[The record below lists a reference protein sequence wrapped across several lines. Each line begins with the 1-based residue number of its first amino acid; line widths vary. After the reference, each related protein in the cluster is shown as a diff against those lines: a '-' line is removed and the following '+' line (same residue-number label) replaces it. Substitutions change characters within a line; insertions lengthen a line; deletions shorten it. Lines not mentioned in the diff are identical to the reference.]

1 MSTEA
6 AKWRTVTTT
15 HGNGTTTVA
24 HKLDNGPPGIGVTLW
39 RSTIN
44 GTPHDSV
51 MVLVEPRTEPCATD
65 MDVHAADACRQL
77 AARLLEAADSIA
89 LGATNPGGGTA
100 ARDDGHAMGRGSLA
114 TATPGRDAVAEW
126 ALASVKRAQAVLA
139 AAGLTL
145 TMNMIGDVGV
155 CKGVTPERMWCP
167 DCGPETGANPE
178 CDMCGE
184 AASKAK

>member
-51 MVLVEPRTEPCATD
+51 MILVEPRTEPCATD
-65 MDVHAADACRQL
+65 MDEHAADACRVL

-114 TATPGRDAVAEW
+114 TATPGREDDAR
-126 ALASVKRAQAVLA
+126 L
-139 AAGLTL
+139 
-145 TMNMIGDVGV
+145 
-155 CKGVTPERMWCP
+155 WCP
-167 DCGPETGANPE
+167 DCGPETGAHPE